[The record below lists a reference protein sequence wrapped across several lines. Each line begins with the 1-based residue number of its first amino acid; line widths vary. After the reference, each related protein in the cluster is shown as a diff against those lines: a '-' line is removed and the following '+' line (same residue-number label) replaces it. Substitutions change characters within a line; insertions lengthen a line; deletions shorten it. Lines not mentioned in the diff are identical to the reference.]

1 MTLKWMAGIIC
12 GTDQPHAAWIAL
24 AQASPAPLAAGE
36 KLRGEPALTA
46 GLFVRAARLLG
57 LIWATGPTGELAA
70 SCARQV
76 LQRHG
81 PSQRSSRLA
90 PGR

>member
-1 MTLKWMAGIIC
+1 MSCPVC
-12 GTDQPHAAWIAL
+12 GADQPRAACSAL
-24 AQASPAPLAAGE
+24 AQGSPASLAAGE
-36 KLRGEPALTA
+36 NLRGEPALAA

-81 PSQRSSRLA
+81 PSRRSSRLA